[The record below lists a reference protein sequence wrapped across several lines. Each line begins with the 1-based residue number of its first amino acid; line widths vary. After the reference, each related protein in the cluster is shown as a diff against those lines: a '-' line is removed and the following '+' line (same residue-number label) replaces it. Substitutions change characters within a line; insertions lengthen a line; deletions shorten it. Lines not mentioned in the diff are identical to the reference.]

1 MASPK
6 DVIFFGAN
14 SRYPLYLLWRTPPQQ
29 DAAATRASIFDY
41 KSLILFQ
48 FLIL

>member
-6 DVIFFGAN
+6 DVIFFGA
-14 SRYPLYLLWRTPPQQ
+14 T
-29 DAAATRASIFDY
+29 TGASIFDY

>member
-1 MASPK
+1 MTSQK
-6 DVIFFGAN
+6 GVIFFGAI
-14 SRYPLYLLWRTPPQQ
+14 SRYPLYLLWQTLPQK
-29 DAAATRASIFDY
+29 DAATTGASIFDY

>member
-1 MASPK
+1 MSF
-6 DVIFFGAN
+6 FFGAN
-14 SRYPLYLLWRTPPQQ
+14 SRYPLYLLWRTTPQK
-29 DAAATRASIFDY
+29 DAAATGASIFDN